1 MEALNQ
7 QWFLWINADAASPAT
22 MLAFAGFVADYLLY
36 GVPIILVALWLWG
49 NHREAAVKALF
60 VTLIALGIGQLIGLV
75 YVHPRPFMIP
85 LGYSFAPHFAD
96 TSFPSDHGILFFSV
110 SLALMLAGVRLLGA
124 AVFVVGLMV
133 AWSRVYLGIHF
144 PLDMLG
150 ALLVASVSSMM
161 VWAAW
166 HPLGRWLMGLVET
179 LYRRMFAIPI
189 TKGWIR
195 E

>member
-7 QWFLWINADAASPAT
+7 QWFLWINADVASPAI
-22 MLAFAGFVADYLLY
+22 MLAFASFVADYLLY
-36 GVPIILVALWLWG
+36 GVPIVLVALWLWG
-49 NHREAAVKALF
+49 SHREAAVKALF
-60 VTLIALGIGQLIGLV
+60 VTLLALGIGQLIGLV

-85 LGYSFAPHFAD
+85 LGHSFALHASD

-110 SLALMLAGVRLLGA
+110 SLALMAGGVRLLGA

-144 PLDMLG
+144 PFDMVG
-150 ALLVASVSSMM
+150 ALLVSVVSNMI

-166 HPLGRWLMGLVET
+166 HPLGRQLMGLGET
-179 LYRRMFAIPI
+179 LYRRMFALLIA
-189 TKGWIR
+189 KGWIQ

>member
-1 MEALNQ
+1 MDGINQ
-7 QWFLWINADAASPAT
+7 QWFLWINADGASPASL
-22 MLAFAGFVADYLLY
+22 LAFASFMAEYVLY
-36 GVPIILVALWLWG
+36 GVPLILAALWLWG
-49 NHREAAVKALF
+49 KHREASVKALF

-85 LGYSFAPHFAD
+85 IGHTFALHAAD
-96 TSFPSDHGILFFSV
+96 TSFPSDHSILFFSV
-110 SLALMLAGVRLLGA
+110 SVALMLGGARLLGA
-124 AVFVVGLMV
+124 AIFVVGLVV

-144 PLDMLG
+144 PFDMVG
-150 ALLVASVSSMM
+150 AFLVAVASSMI

-166 HPLGRWLMGLVET
+166 YPLGRSLMVLGEM

-189 TKGWIR
+189 AKGWIQ

>member
-7 QWFLWINADAASPAT
+7 QWFLWINADAVSPAWL
-22 MLAFAGFVADYLLY
+22 LAFAAFVADYLLY
-36 GVPIILVALWLWG
+36 GVPLVLVALWLWG

-60 VTLIALGIGQLIGLV
+60 VTLIALGIGQLIGLG

-85 LGYSFAPHFAD
+85 IGHTFELHPAD

-110 SLALMLAGVRLLGA
+110 SLALMLGGARLVGA

-144 PLDMLG
+144 PLDMVG
-150 ALLVASVSSMM
+150 ALLAAIVSSMM

-166 HPLGRWLMGLVET
+166 HPLGLRLMGLVET
-179 LYRRMFAIPI
+179 LYRRMFAVPI
-189 TKGWIR
+189 TKGWVKK
-195 E
+195 